1 MRQQL
6 VVAAFCLIAVP
17 SGRAADYPSHQITFI
32 VPFAVGGPLD
42 SIARTF
48 APRMSSLLGVP
59 IVVEN
64 IAGAGGSLGVGRV
77 VQASPDGYTVGVGNW
92 STHVLNGEIYK
103 LNYNLISD
111 LAPIVRLPGSP
122 QVLVS
127 RKDHPARNL
136 AELTGWLKQNRA
148 TMGTAGVGS
157 AGHVS
162 ALFFEKRTGVQ
173 LTLAHYRG
181 AGPAM
186 ADLIGS
192 HIDLLFE
199 QSATALPQVRSGTI
213 KPFAVT
219 RATRLPSAPDI
230 PTADEAGLKDF
241 QVSVWNG
248 LWAPKGTPDAVIAK
262 LNSAAGQVLAD
273 PALRDQWT
281 NIGMDIPSTED
292 TGPAALAALQEAEIA
307 KWWPVLTAAKIKA
320 E

>member
-17 SGRAADYPSHQITFI
+17 SGRAADYPSRQITFI

-148 TMGTAGVGS
+148 TMGTAGSRRPRDVNPE
-157 AGHVS
+157 
-162 ALFFEKRTGVQ
+162 FFEKRTRGRIMFCASRGVD
-173 LTLAHYRG
+173 R
-181 AGPAM
+181 P
-186 ADLIGS
+186 
-192 HIDLLFE
+192 E
-199 QSATALPQVRSGTI
+199 R
-213 KPFAVT
+213 
-219 RATRLPSAPDI
+219 
-230 PTADEAGLKDF
+230 
-241 QVSVWNG
+241 
-248 LWAPKGTPDAVIAK
+248 
-262 LNSAAGQVLAD
+262 
-273 PALRDQWT
+273 
-281 NIGMDIPSTED
+281 
-292 TGPAALAALQEAEIA
+292 
-307 KWWPVLTAAKIKA
+307 
-320 E
+320 